1 MYAVNAITI
10 NFQKRLLPAI
20 LLVTCLF
27 LSLSGQSFAIVEEEG
42 KVGVEVVAILNTD
55 ELGKKL
61 RYPSA
66 VMYDRQMDETYVV
79 AGGEGKVIVYGS
91 NFFPTVSLGKG
102 RGADSPRGVYVDK
115 SSTIYL
121 CQSNSEDKPARI
133 TSFNP
138 AFFPEKEIVFSSIPE
153 AENFIPKNMVIG
165 LSGNMYISGQN
176 TRGLLVLDPEGNF
189 SHWLKPMDKLITENT
204 LVMPVDEGAD
214 GLPEL
219 LAVTEAIEDPAQKE
233 SSITDMRDL
242 LPPNLQPTIDEN
254 GETIINQELE
264 PVQVAHV
271 ATDSE
276 GHLYVLSEE
285 TSKIYVYSH
294 TEELLFSFG
303 QKGGSTG
310 KMSRPKSLVVDE
322 MKKALYVVD
331 YMRHTILIF
340 DLGGKFMY
348 EFGGMGTGPGWFQYP
363 VGLALNRQGNLIVA
377 DLFNQRVQILN
388 VKFEY
393 QFPLFQNPEQENIPY
408 DEELTPPDIKG
419 EEGDLFFPEPIYL

>member
-1 MYAVNAITI
+1 MYAINAITI
-10 NFQKRLLPAI
+10 NFKKRLLPGT
-20 LLVTCLF
+20 LLVTSLF
-27 LSLSGQSFAIVEEEG
+27 WSLAGQSLAIVEEEG

-66 VMYDRQMDETYVV
+66 VMYDREMDETYVV

-115 SSTIYL
+115 SSMIYL
-121 CQSNSEDKPARI
+121 CQSDSEDKPARI

-138 AFFPEKEIVFSSIPE
+138 AFFPEKEIVFSSMPE
-153 AENFIPKNMVIG
+153 AEKFIPKNMVTG

-204 LVMPVDEGAD
+204 LVMPVNEGAD

-219 LAVTEAIEDPAQKE
+219 LAVTEAMEDPAQQE

-254 GETIINQELE
+254 GETIINQEME

-310 KMSRPKSLVVDE
+310 KMSRPKCLVVDE
-322 MKKALYVVD
+322 KKKALYVVD

-363 VGLALNRQGNLIVA
+363 IGLALNKQGNLIVA

-393 QFPLFQNPEQENIPY
+393 QFPLFQDLEQDNE
-408 DEELTPPDIKG
+408 DLTPPDIKG
-419 EEGDLFFPEPIYL
+419 EDGDLFFPEPIYL